1 MMDWLYI
8 GIIAYFLNAIS
19 FVISKIMLTDLIPD
33 PWVYTFLVNA
43 LGILVVVLLPF
54 SFFIP
59 SLPVVLAALASGV
72 TYVFALLIMYKLLF
86 KEEASQV
93 VPLTG
98 GMTPIFVF
106 LMAFFALGEFLN
118 TNQIIGFVL
127 IVVGGFIVS
136 HEESLKERVAHMGRK
151 LFWGSVLSA
160 LLFAAS
166 QVLMKFV
173 FNNDTFM
180 NGFLWRGF
188 GAVLGALLL
197 LIPALPR
204 KAILGSFK
212 TSNMKTGFI
221 FIVGQIAAVLSFILV
236 NYAFS
241 LGPVSLVNALSGI
254 QYAFLF
260 GFIVFLSKK
269 FPKLLKEPLKPGIV
283 KQKVLSIVLITIGVF
298 ALFV

>member
-1 MMDWLYI
+1 MNWLYI
-8 GIIAYFLNAIS
+8 GLVAYFLNAIS
-19 FVISKIMLTDLIPD
+19 FIVSKVMLKDLIPD
-33 PWVYTFLVNA
+33 PWVYTFFVNVLGA
-43 LGILVVVLLPF
+43 LTIVLLPF
-54 SFFIP
+54 SFFAP
-59 SLPVVLAALASGV
+59 SVVVVLAALVSGV
-72 TYVFALLIMYKLLF
+72 TYVFALLILYKLLA

-106 LMAFFALGEFLN
+106 LMAFFALGEFLSM
-118 TNQIIGFVL
+118 NQMIGFVL

-136 HEESLKERVAHMGRK
+136 HEESVKERLAHMGTK

-160 LLFAAS
+160 LLFGAS

-173 FNNDTFM
+173 FNNDTFV
-180 NGFLWRGF
+180 NGFMWRGF
-188 GAVLGALLL
+188 GAVLGSAFL
-197 LIPALPR
+197 LIPKIPR
-204 KAILGSFK
+204 RNILGSFK
-212 TSNMKTGFI
+212 ASNVKTGFI
-221 FIVGQIAAVLSFILV
+221 FIAGQVAALVSFILV

-269 FPKLLKEPLKPGIV
+269 YPQLLKEPLKRGIV
-283 KQKVLSIVLITIGVF
+283 WQKIISIVLITAGVV

>member
-1 MMDWLYI
+1 MNWLYI
-8 GIIAYFLNAIS
+8 GLIAYFLNAVS
-19 FVISKIMLTDLIPD
+19 FIVSKIMLTDLIPN
-33 PWVYTFLVNA
+33 PWVYTFLVNIF
-43 LGILVVVLLPF
+43 GILVIVLLPF
-54 SFFIP
+54 SFFVP
-59 SLPVVLAALASGV
+59 SLSVVLAALASGV
-72 TYVFALLIMYKLLF
+72 TYVIALLILYKLLY

-106 LMAFFALGEFLN
+106 VMAFFALGELLKV
-118 TNQIIGFVL
+118 NQIVGFVL

-136 HEESLKERVAHMGRK
+136 HEESLKERLAHMGVK
-151 LFWGSVLSA
+151 LFWKSVLAA
-160 LLFAAS
+160 LLFAVS

-173 FNNDTFM
+173 FNNDTFVNSFM
-180 NGFLWRGF
+180 WRGF
-188 GAVLGALLL
+188 GAVLGASFLLL
-197 LIPALPR
+197 PAKPR

-212 TSNMKTGFI
+212 VSNAKTGFI
-221 FIVGQIAAVLSFILV
+221 FIAGQVAAVLSFILV

-260 GFIVFLSKK
+260 GFIAFLSRK

-283 KQKVLSIVLITIGVF
+283 RQKVLSIILITAGVF